1 MVCCGEGGRGVGS
14 VGGMGWGGSHL
25 GDSYAKD
32 LMEECGSFCCLRW
45 VSEGGCLFI
54 FNLFPRAAR
63 WNDFLY
69 FSCNSWRIMQRKTLP
84 GNSPSVEMSPREE

>member
-1 MVCCGEGGRGVGS
+1 MACCREGESGVGK
-14 VGGMGWGGSHL
+14 VGGGESCL
-25 GDSYAKD
+25 DDCYAND
-32 LMEECGSFCCLRW
+32 LMENVGAFSVWRGRER
-45 VSEGGCLFI
+45 GCLFI

-84 GNSPSVEMSPREE
+84 GNSPSVEMRPREE